1 MDVEIGLTDSGLS
14 GCYGCKSLLF
24 ISGKEDAGLEQKIS
38 YHLMDPTKNYTL
50 LVDTPV
56 PEEKQ
61 AAVAA
66 ELMRRVPLA
75 EQAGFVGP
83 VLPQDPAGTDIAIRM
98 AGGEFCGSASMC
110 AAVYAVTH
118 GYAKRYDPQENTH
131 EVHLAFRGQER
142 PVRVQVRPQD
152 DGSFACTVEMPE
164 VLGISVQQFAPCED
178 FPEGISLPV
187 VFFPGIAHAIVE
199 TEKTPGASLIRERA
213 ERLLPLWCVQLGAEA
228 MGLMFLDAETGHT
241 RKLSPLV
248 YVAGIES
255 LFWENSCASGTTAVG
270 AYLGLPEIALSQ
282 PGGTLR
288 IARTPD
294 GRLLLSGSVRI

>member
-1 MDVEIGLTDSGLS
+1 MD
-14 GCYGCKSLLF
+14 
-24 ISGKEDAGLEQKIS
+24 QRIS

-56 PEEKQ
+56 PEENQ

-83 VLPQDPAGTDIAIRM
+83 VSEQDPADTDIAVRM
-98 AGGEFCGSASMC
+98 AGGEFCGNASMC
-110 AAVYAVTH
+110 AAVYAVTR
-118 GYAKRYDPQENTH
+118 GYAKHSDPQGNGC
-131 EVHLAFRGQER
+131 EVRLAFRGQEK

-164 VLGISVQQFAPCED
+164 VLGISVQRFAANEV
-178 FPEGISLPV
+178 FPQGIALPV

-199 TEKTPGASLIRERA
+199 TEKTPGADRIREQA
-213 ERLLPLWCVQLGAEA
+213 EQLLPLWCEQLGAEA
-228 MGLMFLDAETGHT
+228 MGLMFLDGEAEVATEAGHT
-241 RKLSPLV
+241 PVRTLSPLV
-248 YVAGIES
+248 YVAGIGS

-270 AYLGLPEIALSQ
+270 AYLGLPEIALLQ
-282 PGGTLR
+282 PGGVLR

-294 GRLLLSGSVRI
+294 GRLLLSGSVRV

>member
-1 MDVEIGLTDSGLS
+1 M
-14 GCYGCKSLLF
+14 
-24 ISGKEDAGLEQKIS
+24 EQKIS

-61 AAVAA
+61 AAIAT
-66 ELMRRVPLA
+66 ELMRCVPLA

-98 AGGEFCGSASMC
+98 AGGEFCGNASMC

-118 GYAKRYDPQENTH
+118 GYAKRYDPQENGC
-131 EVHLAFRGQER
+131 EVHLAFRGQDR

-178 FPEGISLPV
+178 FPEGIALPV

-199 TEKTPGASLIRERA
+199 TEKTSGASLIRERA
-213 ERLLPLWCVQLGAEA
+213 ERLLPLWCAQLGAEA

-241 RKLSPLV
+241 PVRTLSPLV
-248 YVAGIES
+248 YVAGIGS

-288 IARTPD
+288 IARSTD
-294 GRLLLSGSVRI
+294 GRLLLSGSVRV